1 MKNWKKIMA
10 MLCTAAMLTGSAL
23 PVWAEDAAETEDTAG
38 TEDTA
43 ETEDTAAAAD
53 GYTELTMDML
63 EEQAYE
69 GSWLSFEAGFDLYV
83 PSDWDVVEL
92 KDEDKEQGIVFS
104 AKAAD
109 DSGVNMVV
117 MANEVGTDYDDD
129 KLVAEFTDA
138 GYTEIEKDSINTIK
152 GVSFETE
159 STYGFA
165 FLDGQGYM
173 YNIQVAPKG
182 DDTLPIAQTLLI
194 SLSLSEN
201 VEEEATPAG
210 EEAVEEEAAN

>member
-23 PVWAEDAAETEDTAG
+23 PVWAEDAAETEDA
-38 TEDTA
+38 
-43 ETEDTAAAAD
+43 AAAAD
-53 GYTELTMDML
+53 EYTELTMDML

-92 KDEDKEQGIVFS
+92 KDEDKEQGIVFA

-109 DSGVNMVV
+109 DSGINMVV

-182 DDTLPIAQTLLI
+182 DDTVPIAQTLLI

-201 VEEEATPAG
+201 VEEEATPAE

>member
-23 PVWAEDAAETEDTAG
+23 PVWAEDAAKTEDA
-38 TEDTA
+38 A

-92 KDEDKEQGIVFS
+92 KDEDKEQGIVFA

-109 DSGVNMVV
+109 DSGINMVV

-173 YNIQVAPKG
+173 YNVQVGPKG
-182 DDTLPIAQTLLI
+182 DDTVPIAQNLLI

-201 VEEEATPAG
+201 VDEEATPAG

>member
-23 PVWAEDAAETEDTAG
+23 PVWAEDAAETEDTA
-38 TEDTA
+38 
-43 ETEDTAAAAD
+43 AAAD
-53 GYTELTMDML
+53 EYTELTMDML

-92 KDEDKEQGIVFS
+92 KDEDKEQGIVFA

-109 DSGVNMVV
+109 DSGINMVV

-159 STYGFA
+159 TTYGFA

-173 YNIQVAPKG
+173 YNVQVGPKG
-182 DDTLPIAQTLLI
+182 DDTVPIAQNLLI

-201 VEEEATPAG
+201 VDEEATPAG

>member
-23 PVWAEDAAETEDTAG
+23 PVWAEDAAETEDTA
-38 TEDTA
+38 
-43 ETEDTAAAAD
+43 AAAD
-53 GYTELTMDML
+53 EYTELTMDML

-92 KDEDKEQGIVFS
+92 KDEDKEQGIVFA

-109 DSGVNMVV
+109 DSGINMVV

-173 YNIQVAPKG
+173 YNVQVGPKG
-182 DDTLPIAQTLLI
+182 DDTVPIAQNLLI

-201 VEEEATPAG
+201 VDEEATPAG
-210 EEAVEEEAAN
+210 EEATPAEEEAVEEEAAN

>member
-23 PVWAEDAAETEDTAG
+23 PVWAEDAAKTEDA
-38 TEDTA
+38 A

-92 KDEDKEQGIVFS
+92 KDEDKEQGIVFA

-109 DSGVNMVV
+109 DSGINMVV

-182 DDTLPIAQTLLI
+182 DDTVPIAQTLLI

-201 VEEEATPAG
+201 VEEEATPAE

>member
-10 MLCTAAMLTGSAL
+10 MLCTAAMLTGSTL
-23 PVWAEDAAETEDTAG
+23 PVWAEDAAETEDA
-38 TEDTA
+38 A
-43 ETEDTAAAAD
+43 EATDSD
-53 GYTELTMDML
+53 YTELTMDML

-83 PSDWDVVEL
+83 PSDWNVIEL
-92 KDEDKEQGIVFS
+92 KDEDKEQGIIF
-104 AKAAD
+104 AAQAAD
-109 DSGVNMVV
+109 DSGTNMVV

-129 KLVAEFTDA
+129 KLVAECTEA

-182 DDTLPIAQTLLI
+182 DDTVSIAQTLLI
-194 SLSLSEN
+194 SLSPSES
-201 VEEEATPAG
+201 VDEEATPAG
-210 EEAVEEEAAN
+210 EEPVEEEAAN

>member
-23 PVWAEDAAETEDTAG
+23 PVWAEDAAETEDTA
-38 TEDTA
+38 
-43 ETEDTAAAAD
+43 AAAD
-53 GYTELTMDML
+53 DYTELTMDML

-92 KDEDKEQGIVFS
+92 KDEDKEQGIVFA

-109 DSGVNMVV
+109 DSGINMVV

-173 YNIQVAPKG
+173 YNVQVGPKG
-182 DDTLPIAQTLLI
+182 DDTVPIAQNLLI

-201 VEEEATPAG
+201 VDEEATPAG

>member
-23 PVWAEDAAETEDTAG
+23 PVWAEDAAETEDTA
-38 TEDTA
+38 
-43 ETEDTAAAAD
+43 AAAD
-53 GYTELTMDML
+53 DYTELTMDML
-63 EEQAYE
+63 KEQAYE
-69 GSWLSFEAGFDLYV
+69 GSRLSFEAGFDLYV

-92 KDEDKEQGIVFS
+92 KDEDKEQGIVFA

-109 DSGVNMVV
+109 DSGINMVV

-173 YNIQVAPKG
+173 YNVQVGPKG
-182 DDTLPIAQTLLI
+182 DDTVPIAQNLLI

-201 VEEEATPAG
+201 VDEEATPAG

>member
-23 PVWAEDAAETEDTAG
+23 PVWAEDAAETEDTA
-38 TEDTA
+38 
-43 ETEDTAAAAD
+43 AAAD
-53 GYTELTMDML
+53 EYTELTMDML

-92 KDEDKEQGIVFS
+92 KDEDKEQGIVFA

-109 DSGVNMVV
+109 DSGINMVV

-182 DDTLPIAQTLLI
+182 DDTVPIAQNLLI

-201 VEEEATPAG
+201 VEEEATPAE

>member
-23 PVWAEDAAETEDTAG
+23 PVWAEDAT
-38 TEDTA
+38 

-53 GYTELTMDML
+53 EYTELTMDML

-92 KDEDKEQGIVFS
+92 KDEDKEQGIVFA

-109 DSGVNMVV
+109 DSGINMVV

-173 YNIQVAPKG
+173 YNVQVAPKG
-182 DDTLPIAQTLLI
+182 DDTVPIAQTLLI

>member
-23 PVWAEDAAETEDTAG
+23 PVWAEDAAETEDTA
-38 TEDTA
+38 
-43 ETEDTAAAAD
+43 AAAD
-53 GYTELTMDML
+53 DYTELTMDML
-63 EEQAYE
+63 KEQAYE

-92 KDEDKEQGIVFS
+92 KDEDKEQGIVFA

-109 DSGVNMVV
+109 DSGINMVV

-173 YNIQVAPKG
+173 YNVQVGPKG
-182 DDTLPIAQTLLI
+182 DDTVPIAQNLLI

-201 VEEEATPAG
+201 VDEEATPAG

>member
-1 MKNWKKIMA
+1 
-10 MLCTAAMLTGSAL
+10 
-23 PVWAEDAAETEDTAG
+23 
-38 TEDTA
+38 
-43 ETEDTAAAAD
+43 
-53 GYTELTMDML
+53 MDML
-63 EEQAYE
+63 EKQAYE

-109 DSGVNMVV
+109 DSGINMVV

-165 FLDGQGYM
+165 FLDGQGSM

-182 DDTLPIAQTLLI
+182 DDTVPIAQTLLI

-201 VEEEATPAG
+201 VEEEATPAE

>member
-23 PVWAEDAAETEDTAG
+23 PVWAEDAAETEDTA
-38 TEDTA
+38 
-43 ETEDTAAAAD
+43 AAAD
-53 GYTELTMDML
+53 EYTELTMDML

-92 KDEDKEQGIVFS
+92 KDEDKEQGIVFA

-109 DSGVNMVV
+109 DSGINMVV

-129 KLVAEFTDA
+129 KLVTEFTDA

-182 DDTLPIAQTLLI
+182 DDTVPIAQNLLI

-201 VEEEATPAG
+201 VEEEATPAE

>member
-23 PVWAEDAAETEDTAG
+23 PVWAEDAAK
-38 TEDTA
+38 
-43 ETEDTAAAAD
+43 TEDTAAAAD
-53 GYTELTMDML
+53 EYTELTMDML
-63 EEQAYE
+63 EKQAYE

-109 DSGVNMVV
+109 DSGINMVV

-182 DDTLPIAQTLLI
+182 DDTVPIAQTLLI

-201 VEEEATPAG
+201 VEEEATPAE

>member
-10 MLCTAAMLTGSAL
+10 MLCTAAMLTGSTL
-23 PVWAEDAAETEDTAG
+23 PVWAEDAAETEDT
-38 TEDTA
+38 
-43 ETEDTAAAAD
+43 AAAD

-92 KDEDKEQGIVFS
+92 KDEDKEQGIVFA

-109 DSGVNMVV
+109 DSGINMVV

-129 KLVAEFTDA
+129 KLVTELTDA

-173 YNIQVAPKG
+173 YNVQVGPKG
-182 DDTLPIAQTLLI
+182 DDTVPIAQNLLI
-194 SLSLSEN
+194 SLSPSEN
-201 VEEEATPAG
+201 VEEDATPA

>member
-23 PVWAEDAAETEDTAG
+23 PVWAEDAAKTEDA
-38 TEDTA
+38 A

-92 KDEDKEQGIVFS
+92 KDEDKEQGIVFA

-109 DSGVNMVV
+109 DSGINMVV

-173 YNIQVAPKG
+173 YNVQVGPKG
-182 DDTLPIAQTLLI
+182 DDTVPIAQNLLI

-201 VEEEATPAG
+201 VDEEATPAG
-210 EEAVEEEAAN
+210 EEAVEEETAN

>member
-23 PVWAEDAAETEDTAG
+23 PVWAEDATKTEDA
-38 TEDTA
+38 
-43 ETEDTAAAAD
+43 AAAAD
-53 GYTELTMDML
+53 EYTELTMDML

-92 KDEDKEQGIVFS
+92 KDEDKEQGIVFA

-109 DSGVNMVV
+109 DSGINMVV

-129 KLVAEFTDA
+129 KLVAEFKDA

-173 YNIQVAPKG
+173 YNIQVGPKG
-182 DDTLPIAQTLLI
+182 DDTVPIAQTLLI

-201 VEEEATPAG
+201 VEEEATPAE

>member
-23 PVWAEDAAETEDTAG
+23 PVWAEDAAETEDTA
-38 TEDTA
+38 
-43 ETEDTAAAAD
+43 AAAD
-53 GYTELTMDML
+53 EYTELTMDML

-92 KDEDKEQGIVFS
+92 KDEDKEQGIVFA

-109 DSGVNMVV
+109 DSGINMVV

-182 DDTLPIAQTLLI
+182 DDTVPIAQTLLI

-201 VEEEATPAG
+201 VEEEATPAE

>member
-23 PVWAEDAAETEDTAG
+23 PVWAEDAAETEDTA
-38 TEDTA
+38 
-43 ETEDTAAAAD
+43 AAAD
-53 GYTELTMDML
+53 EYTELTMDML
-63 EEQAYE
+63 EKQAYE

-109 DSGVNMVV
+109 DSGINMVV

-182 DDTLPIAQTLLI
+182 DDTVPID
-194 SLSLSEN
+194 
-201 VEEEATPAG
+201 PADFLKS
-210 EEAVEEEAAN
+210 V

>member
-23 PVWAEDAAETEDTAG
+23 PVWAEDAAETEDTA
-38 TEDTA
+38 
-43 ETEDTAAAAD
+43 AAAD
-53 GYTELTMDML
+53 EYTELTMDML
-63 EEQAYE
+63 EKQAYE

-109 DSGVNMVV
+109 DSGINMVV

-182 DDTLPIAQTLLI
+182 DDTVPIAQTLLI

-201 VEEEATPAG
+201 VEEEATPAE

>member
-1 MKNWKKIMA
+1 
-10 MLCTAAMLTGSAL
+10 
-23 PVWAEDAAETEDTAG
+23 
-38 TEDTA
+38 
-43 ETEDTAAAAD
+43 
-53 GYTELTMDML
+53 
-63 EEQAYE
+63 
-69 GSWLSFEAGFDLYV
+69 
-83 PSDWDVVEL
+83 
-92 KDEDKEQGIVFS
+92 
-104 AKAAD
+104 
-109 DSGVNMVV
+109 MVV

-173 YNIQVAPKG
+173 YNVQVGPKG
-182 DDTLPIAQTLLI
+182 DDTVPIAQNLLI

-201 VEEEATPAG
+201 VDEEATPAG

>member
-23 PVWAEDAAETEDTAG
+23 PVWAEDAAETEDTA
-38 TEDTA
+38 
-43 ETEDTAAAAD
+43 AAAD
-53 GYTELTMDML
+53 EYTELTMDML

-92 KDEDKEQGIVFS
+92 KDEDKEQGIVFA

-109 DSGVNMVV
+109 DSGINMVV

-159 STYGFA
+159 TTYGFA

-173 YNIQVAPKG
+173 YNVQVGPKG
-182 DDTLPIAQTLLI
+182 DDTVPIAQNLLI

-201 VEEEATPAG
+201 VDEEATPAG
-210 EEAVEEEAAN
+210 EEATPAEEEAVEEEAAN